1 MQNIISKRLHAEDNW
16 VLEDIRCYVDLHK
29 TDISKLSAL
38 KRPQDVKQIQNDL
51 VDNGL
56 F

>member
-1 MQNIISKRLHAEDNW
+1 MQNIISKRLHVEDNW
-16 VLEDIRCYVDLHK
+16 TLEDIRCYGDLHK

-38 KRPQDVKQIQNDL
+38 ERSQDDEQIHNDL
-51 VDNGL
+51 VDSEL